1 MSNLKDSKSMITRRG
16 PAVVAEGDEAS
27 SVLDEPLAVSAPL
40 ALAAAKRY
48 CHHSPTLGQS
58 CVSYHGTWQYRRI
71 FGLTTGIGGLQRAFF
86 HHVLGS
92 LAVVGSYP
100 RVLITGAADYAMTAI
115 VLGAYGA
122 CRADLG
128 LTVMDRC
135 EAPLALNRWYAE
147 RLSHPL
153 EVRTCDVLD
162 YEDPRPFDVIS
173 THSFVNQLPPA
184 SRPGL
189 IAKWRRLLRPGG
201 KLVIVNRIRP
211 GMKVGPDTAQPE
223 RAREFC
229 SQMLRAA
236 ESWPDITGVSPQ
248 ELADLAADFVG
259 RQFYHVTSHE
269 NLRRLLADGGFT
281 IERLE
286 TSPVEETPQQG
297 VSDYRGPAPPG
308 KGKYYAHIVCTRR

>member
-1 MSNLKDSKSMITRRG
+1 
-16 PAVVAEGDEAS
+16 
-27 SVLDEPLAVSAPL
+27 VLDEPLAVSAPL

-48 CHHSPTLGQS
+48 CQHSPTLGQS
-58 CVSYHGTWQYRRI
+58 CLSYHGTWQYRRL
-71 FGLTTGIGGLQRAFF
+71 FGLSKGIHGLQSSFF
-86 HHVLGS
+86 HTVLRS
-92 LAVVGSYP
+92 LAVAGRYP

-115 VLGAYGA
+115 VLRAYGA
-122 CRADLG
+122 CQADLD

-135 EAPLALNRWYAE
+135 EAPLTLNRWYAE

-153 EVRTCDVLD
+153 EVRTCDVFD
-162 YEDPRPFDVIS
+162 YEDPRPFDVIC
-173 THSFVNQLPPA
+173 THSFVNHFPPA

-189 IAKWRRLLRPGG
+189 VAKWRRLLRPGG

-211 GMKVGPDTAQPE
+211 GMKAGPDTAKPE
-223 RAREFC
+223 RARVFC

-236 ESWPDITGVSPQ
+236 ESWPDLTGVTPQ

-259 RQFYHVTSHE
+259 RQFYHVTSHKK
-269 NLRRLLADGGFT
+269 LRSLLADGGLA

-286 TSPVEETPQQG
+286 TSPAEETPQEG

-308 KGKYYAHIVCTRR
+308 KGKYYAHLVCARR